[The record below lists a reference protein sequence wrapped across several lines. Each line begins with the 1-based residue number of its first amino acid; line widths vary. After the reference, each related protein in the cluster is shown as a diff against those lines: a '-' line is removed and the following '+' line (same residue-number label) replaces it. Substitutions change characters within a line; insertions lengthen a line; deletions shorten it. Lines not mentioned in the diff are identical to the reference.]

1 MKWTRIRTW
10 TGELNDLIRSM
21 MGDLNPDVP
30 LEQRIAT
37 YGKVISG
44 LLQRHGDRIY
54 ALETQVNKLMETI
67 NELQDRIDDLEDFT
81 AAQRN

>member
-1 MKWTRIRTW
+1 MKWTKTNLDRGVERPDPIDDGRP
-10 TGELNDLIRSM
+10 E
-21 MGDLNPDVP
+21 PDVP

-54 ALETQVNKLMETI
+54 ALETQVKQLA
-67 NELQDRIDDLEDFT
+67 DK
-81 AAQRN
+81 

>member
-1 MKWTRIRTW
+1 MDDNEDLLDR
-10 TGELNDLIRSM
+10 ELGDLIRSM
-21 MGDLNPDVP
+21 LKDLNPDVP

-54 ALETQVNKLMETI
+54 ALETQVKQLADKL
-67 NELQDRIDDLEDFT
+67 NQLES
-81 AAQRN
+81 QRD

>member
-1 MKWTRIRTW
+1 MKWTRIRTS

-21 MGDLNPDVP
+21 MGELDPDAP

-44 LLQRHGDRIY
+44 LLHVTGTGSTRSKRRSSRLAEKLNQLESQRD
-54 ALETQVNKLMETI
+54 
-67 NELQDRIDDLEDFT
+67 
-81 AAQRN
+81 